1 MAHPLFDLLTRLEAA
16 GIAFEISR
24 SRPDTIL
31 VSLASAGERI
41 EIDVFADG
49 YMEVMRFTGNE
60 DVIGDEDWVEQYIQQ
75 RVQAKNY

>member
-16 GIAFEISR
+16 GIPFRINR
-24 SRPDTIL
+24 RRPDTIL

-49 YMEVMRFTGNE
+49 YMEVTRFTGNE
-60 DVIGDEDWVEQYIQQ
+60 DVIGDEEWVEQYIQQ
-75 RVQAKNY
+75 YVQAENY